1 MNGAKEGATGAGG
14 PAVGGAG
21 DAGPVES
28 TRGGTPLRP
37 LQAPGWARAM
47 FRAMSAVLPK
57 SVAARLARKLYF
69 TPVRARVRDTERA
82 VLARATRSVVGEG
95 VETAFAYAWGEGP
108 AVLLVHGWGGHA
120 GQMMYFVEP
129 LVRAGFRAISI
140 DLPGHGQSPRVQT
153 SAVHFAR
160 TVELVA
166 ARNGPIRA
174 VIAHSLGASAV
185 TYALSRGLE
194 IERAV
199 FFAAPGRFDVFAT
212 RFQNAFGASDEL
224 IRSMLIESD
233 RWLGVELE
241 AIRPTTLASALRTPL
256 LIFHDEADGEI
267 PVDEGVNLARAWPGA
282 TLERTSGLGH
292 LRSLRDPKLVNQAV
306 RFVTGEEAPLAAAGA

>member
-233 RWLGVELE
+233 RWLGAAHAPADLSRRGRRRDPRRRGRQPR
-241 AIRPTTLASALRTPL
+241 ARLAGRDARTDVGPRSP
-256 LIFHDEADGEI
+256 A
-267 PVDEGVNLARAWPGA
+267 VLARPEARQPG
-282 TLERTSGLGH
+282 
-292 LRSLRDPKLVNQAV
+292 RSLRH
-306 RFVTGEEAPLAAAGA
+306 G